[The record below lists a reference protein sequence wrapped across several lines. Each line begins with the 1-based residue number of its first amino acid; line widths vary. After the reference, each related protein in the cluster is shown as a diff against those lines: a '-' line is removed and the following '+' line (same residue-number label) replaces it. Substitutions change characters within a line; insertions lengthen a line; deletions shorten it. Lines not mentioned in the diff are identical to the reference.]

1 MSKLKTST
9 KKSRGF
15 TLVEILTVVF
25 LGSIIIIASHSIYLI
40 SYKSFKKN
48 SASSELTQNA
58 RIALERTS
66 REIRQAAEIETDL
79 PIDPGVGTPPS
90 AIEFQDGHD
99 TSKIQYITY
108 YLSGTDLHRE
118 LAHYSFAL
126 TPDEWVPKST
136 VVDGNSPEKHSTD
149 EIKAEKISNLQFWGD
164 QTITIRLSVSDGSST
179 YTFETKTLGRNI

>member
-1 MSKLKTST
+1 MLKFKY
-9 KKSRGF
+9 KKSF

-25 LGSIIIIASHSIYLI
+25 LGSVIIIAAYSIYLI

-66 REIRQAAEIETDL
+66 REIRQAVEIVTDL
-79 PIDPGVGTPPS
+79 PVDPGVGTPPS

-118 LAHYSFAL
+118 LAHYAFAL
-126 TPDEWVPKST
+126 TPDEWVLKST
-136 VVDGNSPEKHSTD
+136 KDAEGNSPEKYSTD
-149 EIKAEKISNLQFWGD
+149 AVKAEKISSLQFWGD
-164 QTITIRLSVSDGSST
+164 ETITIRLSVSDGSST